1 MIDLYIDAWMAFV
14 ISIAFGVPI
23 VSIFWVR

>member
-1 MIDLYIDAWMAFV
+1 MIELVIDCWMSFV

>member
-1 MIDLYIDAWMAFV
+1 MIELLIDGWMAFV

>member
-1 MIDLYIDAWMAFV
+1 MIDLYIDAYMSFA